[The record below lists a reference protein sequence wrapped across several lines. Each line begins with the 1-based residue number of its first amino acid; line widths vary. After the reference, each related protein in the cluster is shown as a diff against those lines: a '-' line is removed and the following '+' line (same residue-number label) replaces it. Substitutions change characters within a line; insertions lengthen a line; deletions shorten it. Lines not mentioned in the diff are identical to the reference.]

1 MKFRAT
7 ISIDYDDTIV
17 YQDFPNTGTIKP
29 NAKEVINRLY
39 DEGHHILIWTCR
51 AFERVQTAKDY
62 LIECGV
68 RFHLINENLPSNIE
82 QYGGDTRKMSADI
95 YIDDR
100 QLGGIPDDWLEIEKM
115 IRKDIIKAEAIR
127 KAKNR

>member
-1 MKFRAT
+1 MEFKAT

-17 YQDFPNTGTIKP
+17 YQDFPRSGTIKP

-51 AFERVQTAKDY
+51 AFDRLEIAKAY
-62 LIECGV
+62 LNGCGV
-68 RFHLINENLPSNIE
+68 KYHVINENLQSNIDK
-82 QYGGDTRKMSADI
+82 YGGDTRKQSAHI

-100 QLGGIPDDWLEIEKM
+100 QLGGIPDDWLVIEEM
-115 IRKDIIKAEAIR
+115 VRKDIVKAEIIESLKDR
-127 KAKNR
+127 

>member
-17 YQDFPNTGTIKP
+17 YQDFPNSGKIKP

-39 DEGHHILIWTCR
+39 DDGHHILIWTCR
-51 AFERVQTAKDY
+51 SNDRLDTAKNY
-62 LIECGV
+62 LIECGIKY
-68 RFHLINENLPSNIE
+68 HLINENLPNNIE
-82 QYGGDTRKMSADI
+82 QYGGDTRKMSAHI

-100 QLGGIPDDWLEIEKM
+100 QLGGIPEDWLEIEKM
-115 IRKDIIKAEAIR
+115 LIKDIVKAEIIE
-127 KAKNR
+127 KSKNR

>member
-17 YQDFPNTGTIKP
+17 YQDFPNSGTIKP

-51 AFERVQTAKDY
+51 SFDRLETAKNY
-62 LIECGV
+62 LIECGI
-68 RFHLINENLPSNIE
+68 RFHLMNENLPSNIE
-82 QYGGDTRKMSADI
+82 KYGGDTRKMSADI

-100 QLGGIPDDWLEIEKM
+100 QLGGIPDDWLEIEK
-115 IRKDIIKAEAIR
+115 IVRKDIIKSELIR

>member
-1 MKFRAT
+1 MDFRAT

-17 YQDFPNTGTIKP
+17 YQDFPNSGIIKP

-51 AFERVQTAKDY
+51 AFENAKMAKKY
-62 LIECGV
+62 LIECGI
-68 RFHLINENLPSNIE
+68 RFHLMNENLPSNIE
-82 QYGGDTRKMSADI
+82 KYGGDTRKMSADI

-100 QLGGIPDDWLEIEKM
+100 QLGGIPNDWLEIERM
-115 IRKDIIKAEAIR
+115 IRKDIIKAEAIH

>member
-29 NAKEVINRLY
+29 NAVEVINRLY

-51 AFERVQTAKDY
+51 SYENVKTAKRY

-82 QYGGDTRKMSADI
+82 KYGGDTRKMSADI

-100 QLGGIPDDWLEIEKM
+100 QLGGIPEDWLEIERIVKN
-115 IRKDIIKAEAIR
+115 DIIKAEKIR

>member
-1 MKFRAT
+1 MFRAT

-17 YQDFPNTGTIKP
+17 YQDFPNSGTIKP

-39 DEGHHILIWTCR
+39 NDGHHILIWTCR
-51 AFERVQTAKDY
+51 AKENLEIAKKY
-62 LIECGV
+62 LIDCGV
-68 RFHLINENLPSNIE
+68 NYHLINHNLPSNIE
-82 QYGGDTRKMSADI
+82 RYGSDTRKMSADI

-100 QLGGIPDDWLEIEKM
+100 QLGGIPEDWLEIE
-115 IRKDIIKAEAIR
+115 RLVRLDIIKSEAIH